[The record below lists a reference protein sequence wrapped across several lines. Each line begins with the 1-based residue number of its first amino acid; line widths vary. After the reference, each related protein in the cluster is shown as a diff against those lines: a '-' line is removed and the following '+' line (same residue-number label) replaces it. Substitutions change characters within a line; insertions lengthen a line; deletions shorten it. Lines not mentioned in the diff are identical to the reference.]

1 MIDQLAPQGLF
12 SIAEVYR
19 LRVEAM
25 HLYER
30 CLTSGDD
37 STFIDFISAQVTQ
50 DPPRLSLLFG
60 IAEDLEQRLLSLHAH
75 HYDVQER
82 VTQALHEVYGT
93 DFVVLDAPEPPAD
106 PGDLDVQLMREVLN
120 ASSEAAASLQVDIQI
135 THRLQELVQEWAE
148 GIGSLAIRA
157 TWNSSLNGQFTAR
170 PH

>member
-1 MIDQLAPQGLF
+1 MIDQLVPQGLF

-37 STFIDFISAQVTQ
+37 TSFIDFISAQVTQ

-82 VTQALHEVYGT
+82 VARALYEAYGT
-93 DFVVLDAPEPPAD
+93 DFADLNATEPPAD
-106 PGDLDVQLMREVLN
+106 LGDVDAQLVREVIN
-120 ASSEAAASLQVDIQI
+120 ASSEAAASLQVDIQT
-135 THRLQELVQEWAE
+135 THRLQQLVQEWAE
-148 GIGSLAIRA
+148 GIGSLAIRE
-157 TWNSSLNGQFTAR
+157 TWNSPLNGRPIAR
-170 PH
+170 LH